1 VRERWLSAWPA
12 NAPLRSRLRLGFRVR
27 PLLCR
32 APSRQRT
39 PSQRAAHASARFTSA
54 RGSRQRAAHAGAPQS
69 SAPARRS
76 PPHASARLTPAHPK
90 PARGSRQRT
99 PIQRARP
106 PLASSRQRAAHAS
119 ARVPITALPGSAV
132 DSPAGLLVGCCN
144 GRPRATGTH
153 GSISADRR
161 KPAGCRR
168 SAAEAI
174 GRAAPPRLPA
184 PGKTGQSGGAAVAYG
199 GKGSALPRR
208 PA

>member
-1 VRERWLSAWPA
+1 MAKCVAGKRSLTVAAPIGVSRSSTSVSRTLTPA
-12 NAPLRSRLRLGFRVR
+12 HPK
-27 PLLCR
+27 P
-32 APSRQRT
+32 
-39 PSQRAAHASARFTSA
+39 A
-54 RGSRQRAAHAGAPQS
+54 RGSRQRAVHVSARLTSARGSRRRAAHAGA
-69 SAPARRS
+69 RV
-76 PPHASARLTPAHPK
+76 TPAHPK